1 MILMMKERL
10 NLGCAHTQLCLCG
23 NEIIKIGASHL
34 GLVVVGEQESRGLEL
49 TASGD
54 FWTGWASC
62 GTF

>member
-1 MILMMKERL
+1 MVLMMERP
-10 NLGCAHTQLCLCG
+10 NHGCSHTQLCLSG
-23 NEIIKIGASHL
+23 NEILKIGASHL
-34 GLVVVGEQESRGLEL
+34 GLVVVGEQESRELEL